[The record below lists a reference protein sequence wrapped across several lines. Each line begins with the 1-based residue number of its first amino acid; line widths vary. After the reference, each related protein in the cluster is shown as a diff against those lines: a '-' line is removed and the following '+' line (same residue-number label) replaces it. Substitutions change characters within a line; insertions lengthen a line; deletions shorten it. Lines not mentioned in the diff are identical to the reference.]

1 MRTPNL
7 GTAFYSPAQPPN
19 DPSLLPMFL
28 REEMQKISGA
38 IAALALGHIDQVS
51 VAPTKPRD
59 GDIRYAS
66 GAPNWNPGSGKGV
79 YYYNGAS
86 WVLLG

>member
-1 MRTPNL
+1 MRTPNI

-19 DPSLLPMFL
+19 DPAMLAMFL
-28 REEMQKISGA
+28 REELQKISGA

-59 GDIRYAS
+59 GDIRYAD
-66 GAPNWNPGSGKGV
+66 GTAWNPGSGKGV
-79 YYYNGAS
+79 YVYKTSA